1 MKRLLSVL
9 VVFSL
14 LAFAGY
20 KAGVWWL
27 ADQRLAEARTE
38 LSSVGVLERGQISSA
53 LDGRLLLKGA
63 SWLDFRLT
71 QPLTMG
77 VVELDARSPIELV
90 TGLANPEAVTDDWS
104 LVIEQARMILEP
116 TMFRNWVTEDVNESV
131 SAPLIALAC
140 APDPRQ
146 HLGSGDLKRMG
157 IDSIGGDFRLTQSR
171 DGLTAELNTSAVG
184 SLELNWPGARLQVS
198 RTGID
203 VTGQEQPAEAT
214 LRDGGLMRRISA
226 YCSRET
232 GLTVNEWSVKAAKAL
247 ARGVEAQGYK
257 ASEQL
262 IALYRQWLTEG
273 GELQFSV
280 NPGSETFG
288 VPVRAEE
295 RPEAAWQVEY
305 NGAQVPDVYLTRIQQ
320 PTEPDV
326 APEAYEPVTHP
337 ETSRRPQ
344 WFAEP
349 VENASAWQGQRVRVT
364 LSNGKSVE
372 GRLVSVGERELE
384 VARLIAGGEV
394 AYPMLIRAVARF
406 EVWRRGRAN

>member
-1 MKRLLSVL
+1 MKRLLSFL

-38 LSSVGVLERGQISSA
+38 LSRIGVLERGQIGSA

-71 QPLTMG
+71 QPLSMG
-77 VVELDARSPIELV
+77 LVELDAESPVALV
-90 TGLANPEAVTDDWS
+90 TGLANPGTMTGNWT
-104 LVIEQARMILEP
+104 LVVEQARMVLEP
-116 TMFRNWVTEDVNESV
+116 TMFRNWVTDNVNESSA

-157 IDSIGGDFRLTQSR
+157 IDAIGGDFRLAQNR
-171 DGLTAELNTSAVG
+171 NGLQAELYTTAMG
-184 SLELNWPGARLQVS
+184 SLELNWPGARLSFS

-203 VTGQEQPAEAT
+203 FTSYEEPAEVT

-232 GLTVNEWSVKAAKAL
+232 GLTVNEWSVTAAKAL
-247 ARGVEAQGYK
+247 ARAIEGRGYQ

-273 GELQFSV
+273 GELQFGF
-280 NPGSETFG
+280 NPGNETFG
-288 VPVRAEE
+288 IPMRTEE
-295 RPEAAWQVEY
+295 QPRAAWQVMY
-305 NGAQVPDVYLTRIQQ
+305 NGAQVPDVYLTRI
-320 PTEPDV
+320 EPVAPVV
-326 APEAYEPVTHP
+326 APEAYEPVTQP
-337 ETSRRPQ
+337 ETSSRVQ

-349 VENASAWQGQRVRVT
+349 VENASLWQGQTVRVT

-372 GRLVSVGERELE
+372 GRLVRVGERELE
-384 VARLIAGGEV
+384 VARMIAGGEV
-394 AYPMLIRAVARF
+394 AYPLLIRAVERF

>member
-1 MKRLLSVL
+1 MKRLLSFL

-27 ADQRLAEARTE
+27 ADQRLADARTQ
-38 LSSVGVLERGQISSA
+38 LSSTGVLERGQIGSA
-53 LDGRLLLKGA
+53 LDGRLLLKDA

-71 QPLTMG
+71 QPLSMG
-77 VVELDARSPIELV
+77 LVELDAHSPVALV
-90 TGLANPEAVTDDWS
+90 TGLANPQRIAGDWT
-104 LVIEQARMILEP
+104 LVVEQAHMVLEP
-116 TMFRNWVTEDVNESV
+116 TMFRNWVTEDVEES
-131 SAPLIALAC
+131 STKAPLVALAC

-157 IDSIGGDFRLTQSR
+157 IDSIGGDFRLTQNR
-171 DGLTAELNTSAVG
+171 GGLQAELHTLEMG
-184 SLELNWPGARLQVS
+184 SLELNWPGARLHLSREGVDVS
-198 RTGID
+198 GH
-203 VTGQEQPAEAT
+203 EQPADIT
-214 LRDGGLMRRISA
+214 VRDGGLMRRISA

-232 GLTVNEWSVKAAKAL
+232 GLTVNEWSVTAAKAL
-247 ARGVEAQGYK
+247 ARALEGRGYQ
-257 ASEQL
+257 ASGQL

-273 GELQFSV
+273 GELRFLV
-280 NPGSETFG
+280 NIGSEAYG
-288 VPVRAEE
+288 VPVRDGEN
-295 RPEAAWQVEY
+295 PGAAWPVTY
-305 NGAQVPDVYLTRIQQ
+305 NGSQVPDVYLSRIQ
-320 PTEPDV
+320 PAVPEV

-337 ETSRRPQ
+337 ETSLRPQ

-349 VENASAWQGQRVRVT
+349 VENAGLWQGQTVRVT
-364 LSNGKSVE
+364 LSNGKTVE

-384 VARLIAGGEV
+384 VARMIAGGEV

>member
-1 MKRLLSVL
+1 MKRLLSFL

-27 ADQRLAEARTE
+27 ADQRLAEVRTE
-38 LSSVGVLERGQISSA
+38 LSRLGVLERGQISSA
-53 LDGRLLLKGA
+53 LDGRLLLKEA

-77 VVELDARSPIELV
+77 LVELDAHSPIDLV
-90 TGLANPEAVTDDWS
+90 TGLANPGAATGDWT
-104 LVIEQARMILEP
+104 LVIERASMILEP
-116 TMFRNWVTEDVNESV
+116 TMFRNWVTEDVDEST
-131 SAPLIALAC
+131 AGNPLIALSC

-157 IDSIGGDFRLTQSR
+157 IDSISGDFKLTQSR
-171 DGLTAELNTSAVG
+171 DGLAVELHTSAVG
-184 SLELNWPGARLQVS
+184 SLELNWPGARLNVS

-203 VTGQEQPAEAT
+203 LTGLEQTAEAT

-232 GLTVNEWSVKAAKAL
+232 ALTVNEWSVTAAKAL
-247 ARGVEAQGYK
+247 ARGLEARGYQ
-257 ASEQL
+257 ASGQL
-262 IALYRQWLTEG
+262 VALYRQWLTEG
-273 GELQFSV
+273 GELQF
-280 NPGSETFG
+280 NANFGSDTFG
-288 VPVRAEE
+288 VPVRTQE
-295 RPEAAWQVEY
+295 RPQAAWQVTY
-305 NGAQVPDVYLTRIQQ
+305 NGAQVPDVYLTRMQ
-320 PTEPDV
+320 PKAPEV

-337 ETSRRPQ
+337 ETSSHAQ
-344 WFAEP
+344 WFEEP
-349 VENASAWQGQRVRVT
+349 VENADAWQGQTVRVT

-384 VARLIAGGEV
+384 VARMIAGGEV